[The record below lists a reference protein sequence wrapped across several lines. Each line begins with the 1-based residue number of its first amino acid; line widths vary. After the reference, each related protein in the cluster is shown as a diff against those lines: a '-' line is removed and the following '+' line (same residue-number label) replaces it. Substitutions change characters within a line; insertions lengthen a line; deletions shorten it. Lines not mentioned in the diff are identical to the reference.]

1 MRLKGCKALIY
12 RASGNSMDEEAQA
25 STTPFHTLDA
35 FDGDLA
41 QRMILALEDAEQG
54 NTTTWQHFLEQEPEL
69 LHRLQEQGLEQPEN
83 YTSIAWDCATLLFT
97 ACVELTKDG
106 RPLQI
111 GERLNRERFGRFP
124 NESGSAMLYFLEHI
138 RPNRSVTENDG
149 QVIYDALIDR
159 LNQLTYCCTESHR
172 GHTKFENGFGGMR
185 IHGYLSA
192 SEVTELR
199 KNIASRAWTAS
210 YEEPL
215 DGGMADIAKH
225 LSALLK
231 AAERRR
237 VGLALRTHR

>member
-1 MRLKGCKALIY
+1 MRLKGCKALIH

-35 FDGDLA
+35 FDGDLS
-41 QRMILALEDAEQG
+41 RMILALEDAEQG

-69 LHRLQEQGLEQPEN
+69 LTGFKNKVWNNLRTTPVLLE
-83 YTSIAWDCATLLFT
+83 DCATLLFT

-111 GERLNRERFGRFP
+111 GERLNRERFGRFQ

-149 QVIYDALIDR
+149 QTIYDALIDR